1 MLGTWINV
9 AAIMAGSLIGL
20 VLKKG
25 ISEKM
30 GSSLMQA
37 VGLCVV
43 IIGIS
48 GALKSE
54 DMIVTILSL
63 AIGALIGE
71 RIDIERR
78 MDRFAQKIEE
88 RYSQGKESGWFVRGF
103 VTASLLFAVGA
114 MAIVGSIESGL
125 HGNHEILITKSVL
138 DFIASIVLTASL
150 GIGVFFSAF
159 TILLYQGAI
168 TLASSLLTVLFS
180 ANLNTVITAMSATG
194 YILIFGLGLNMLKVT
209 NLKIGNFV
217 PAIFIPIFHHALIV
231 PAFDLLNNFFSTF
244 LQ

>member
-1 MLGTWINV
+1 MTGTWINV
-9 AAIMAGSLIGL
+9 AAIMIGSLVGL
-20 VLKKG
+20 FLKKG
-25 ISEKM
+25 ISEKL

-37 VGLCVV
+37 VALCVV

-54 DMIVTILSL
+54 DMIITIVSL

-71 RIDIERR
+71 SIDIEKK
-78 MDRFAQKIEE
+78 MDRFAQKVEN
-88 RYSQGKESGWFVRGF
+88 RFSNGKESGWFVRGF

-125 HGNHEILITKSVL
+125 NGNHEILITKSLL

-159 TILLYQGAI
+159 VILIYQGSI
-168 TLASSLLTVLFS
+168 TLASTLLTSLFS
-180 ANLNTVITAMSATG
+180 SNLTMVITAMSAAG
-194 YILIFGLGLNMLKVT
+194 YILIFGLGLNMLKIT

-217 PAIFIPIFHHALIV
+217 PAIFFPIIYYG
-231 PAFDLLNNFFSTF
+231 LLLPLFEAIIRLF
-244 LQ
+244 

>member
-9 AAIMAGSLIGL
+9 VAIMIGSLIGL
-20 VLKKG
+20 FLKRG

-30 GSSLMQA
+30 GGSLMQA

-54 DMIVTILSL
+54 NMIITIVSL

-71 RIDIERR
+71 KIDIEKR
-78 MDRFAQKIEE
+78 MDEFAKKIEG
-88 RYSQGKESGWFVRGF
+88 RFSDGKQSGWFVRGF

-125 HGNHEILITKSVL
+125 NGNHEILITKSVL

-150 GIGVFFSAF
+150 GIGVFFSSA
-159 TILLYQGAI
+159 TILIYQGSI
-168 TLASSLLTVLFS
+168 TLASTLLSVLF
-180 ANLNTVITAMSATG
+180 ATNLETVITAMSATG
-194 YILIFGLGLNMLKVT
+194 YILIFGLGLNMLKIT
-209 NLKIGNFV
+209 SLKIGNFV
-217 PAIFIPIFHHALIV
+217 PAIFIPIAYYAVLV
-231 PAFDLLNNFFSTF
+231 PAFELLKNF
-244 LQ
+244 LR